1 MSIKIQTKE
10 EFELFIIQNW
20 NEVNNWIDEK
30 QSQLPQPL
38 TSSVDIRESTKKFA
52 PVDQNMYPAGF
63 NNLCGKD
70 LLYTSEVFKNF
81 FKTQGDVKRIGLLPE
96 SHTKNRFY
104 LDNLYKLKTALELA
118 EFEVILFTPDNK
130 IFEEDQTS
138 IELESHSNF
147 ILTIHRANF
156 VDGKFEAANK
166 DINFDFD
173 FIILNNDQSSPF
185 NLDWSTLK
193 TPILPPP
200 YVGWFRRQKVHHFSH
215 YKKVA
220 DEFAAHFGI
229 NPDLIQADFIAVDDI
244 DFSTKEGLDTL
255 AEAVDE
261 MIKKLGEGSS
271 VFIKASQG
279 TYGMGIS
286 VVSSGDEVRNMN
298 RKIRNKMDIGKG
310 NIKFTSTLVQEAVE
324 TILYY
329 DQAPAE
335 VTIYL
340 IDGKSTGGFVRTNPL
355 KGSNANLNSQG
366 MLYKKYCISEIQENN
381 DHQMKESVYSVI
393 ARLSTL
399 AASYEMK
406 DLLET
411 I

>member
-1 MSIKIQTKE
+1 MTTKIQTKE
-10 EFELFIIQNW
+10 EFEFFVIQNW
-20 NEVNNWIDEK
+20 NAINEWIDNR

-38 TSSVDIRESTKKFA
+38 TSSVDVRESTTKFA

-70 LLYTSEVFKNF
+70 LLYTSEVFKEF
-81 FKTQGDVKRIGLLPE
+81 FQKKGNIKRIGLLPE

-118 EFEVILFTPDNK
+118 ELEVILFTPDTK
-130 IFEEDQTS
+130 IFEEDTHTL
-138 IELESHSNF
+138 ELESHSGF
-147 ILTIHRANF
+147 VLTLHRAQF
-156 VDGKFEAANK
+156 VNNKFEAINK

-185 NLDWSTLK
+185 DIDWNNLE

-200 YVGWFRRQKVHHFSH
+200 YVGWFRRQKVHHFTH

-220 DEFAAHFGI
+220 DEFAAHFEV
-229 NPDLIQADFIAVDDI
+229 NPDLIQAEFMAVEDV
-244 DFSTKEGLDTL
+244 DFSTKEGLDIL
-255 AEAVDE
+255 ADKVDE
-261 MIKKLGEGSS
+261 LINKRGEGSS

-286 VVSSGDEVRNMN
+286 VVSSGEEVRSMN
-298 RKIRNKMDIGKG
+298 RKVRNKMDVGKN

-324 TILYY
+324 TMVYY

-335 VTIYL
+335 V
-340 IDGKSTGGFVRTNPL
+340 
-355 KGSNANLNSQG
+355 
-366 MLYKKYCISEIQENN
+366 
-381 DHQMKESVYSVI
+381 
-393 ARLSTL
+393 STL
-399 AASYEMK
+399 R
-406 DLLET
+406 
-411 I
+411 

>member
-1 MSIKIQTKE
+1 
-10 EFELFIIQNW
+10 
-20 NEVNNWIDEK
+20 
-30 QSQLPQPL
+30 
-38 TSSVDIRESTKKFA
+38 

-340 IDGKSTGGFVRTNPL
+340 INGKSTGGFVRTNPL

>member
-1 MSIKIQTKE
+1 MNVKIQTKE
-10 EFELFIIQNW
+10 EFESFVTQNW
-20 NEVNNWIDEK
+20 NAINSWIDEK
-30 QSQLPQPL
+30 QSLLPQPL
-38 TSSVDIRESTKKFA
+38 TSSVDVRESMKKFA

-70 LLYTSEVFKNF
+70 LLYTSEVFKDF
-81 FKTQGDVKRIGLLPE
+81 FQQHGNVKRIGLLPE

-118 EFEVILFTPDNK
+118 ELEVILFTPDEK
-130 IFEEDQTS
+130 IFEEGANRLV
-138 IELESHSNF
+138 LESHSGSL
-147 ILTIHRANF
+147 LTLHRAEFNGETF
-156 VDGKFEAANK
+156 QAVNK
-166 DINFDFD
+166 EINLDFD

-185 NLDWSTLK
+185 EIDWTSLK

-200 YVGWFRRQKVHHFSH
+200 YVGWFRRQKVQHFFH

-220 DEFAAHFGI
+220 DEFAAFFSI
-229 NPDLIQADFIAVDDI
+229 NPDLIQADFLSVEDV
-244 DFSTKEGLDTL
+244 DFSTKEGLEIL
-255 AEAVDE
+255 ADKVDSL
-261 MIKKLGEGSS
+261 IQKRGEGTS

-286 VVSSGDEVRNMN
+286 VVSSGEEVRSMN
-298 RKIRNKMDIGKG
+298 RKVRNKMDIGKN

-324 TILYY
+324 TMVYY

-340 IDGKSTGGFVRTNPL
+340 INGKSTGGFIRTNPL
-355 KGSNANLNSQG
+355 KGINANLNSQG
-366 MLYKKYCISEIQENN
+366 MLYKKYCISEIQENT
-381 DHQMKESVYSVI
+381 DHQMKESVYSII

-406 DLLET
+406 ELLET
-411 I
+411 L

>member
-1 MSIKIQTKE
+1 MNAKIQNKE
-10 EFELFIIQNW
+10 EFENFVIQNW
-20 NEVNNWIDEK
+20 NNINAWIDEK
-30 QSQLPQPL
+30 QAKLPQPL
-38 TSSVDIRESTKKFA
+38 TSSVDVRESTTKFA

-70 LLYTSEVFKNF
+70 LLYTSEVFKEF
-81 FKTQGDVKRIGLLPE
+81 FKKKGDIKRIGLLPE

-104 LDNLYKLKTALELA
+104 LDNLYKLKTSLELA
-118 EFEVILFTPDNK
+118 ELEVILFTPDNK
-130 IFEEDQTS
+130 IFEEGQHTL
-138 IELESHSNF
+138 ELESQSGF
-147 ILTIHRANF
+147 ILTLHRGEF
-156 VDGKFEAANK
+156 IDGKFAAVNK
-166 DINFDFD
+166 ETRFDFD
-173 FIILNNDQSSPF
+173 FILLNNDQSAPF
-185 NLDWSTLK
+185 DLDWQALK

-200 YVGWFRRQKVHHFSH
+200 YVGWFRRQKVHHFHH
-215 YKKVA
+215 YKIVA
-220 DEFAAHFGI
+220 DEFAAHFDV
-229 NPDLIQADFIAVDDI
+229 NPDLIQADFLAVEDV
-244 DFSTKEGLDTL
+244 DFSTKEGLDIL
-255 AEAVDE
+255 ADKVDE
-261 MIKKLGEGSS
+261 LLKKLKEGSS

-298 RKIRNKMDIGKG
+298 RKVRNKMDIGKN

-324 TILYY
+324 TMVYY

-340 IDGKSTGGFVRTNPL
+340 IDGKSTGGFVRTNPN
-355 KGSNANLNSQG
+355 KTTTGNLNAQG
-366 MLYKKYCISEIQENN
+366 MLYKKYCISEIEEDS

-406 DLLET
+406 ELLET

>member
-1 MSIKIQTKE
+1 TKIQTKE
-10 EFELFIIQNW
+10 EFEFFVIQNW
-20 NEVNNWIDEK
+20 NAINEWIDNK
-30 QSQLPQPL
+30 QSELPQPL
-38 TSSVDIRESTKKFA
+38 TSSVDIRESTTKFA

-70 LLYTSEVFKNF
+70 LLYTSEVFKEF
-81 FKTQGDVKRIGLLPE
+81 FQSKGSIKRIGLLPE

-118 EFEVILFTPDNK
+118 ELEVILFTPDTK
-130 IFEEDQTS
+130 IFECENHTL
-138 IELESHSNF
+138 ELESHSGF
-147 ILTIHRANF
+147 ILTLHRAELVNN
-156 VDGKFEAANK
+156 KFEAVNK
-166 DINFDFD
+166 DIKFDFD

-185 NLDWSTLK
+185 DIDWNSFQ

-200 YVGWFRRQKVHHFSH
+200 HVGWFRRQKVHHFTH

-220 DEFAAHFGI
+220 DEFAAHFEV
-229 NPDLIQADFIAVDDI
+229 NPDLIQADFMAVEDV
-244 DFSTKEGLDTL
+244 DFSTKEGLDLL
-255 AEAVDE
+255 ADKVDE
-261 MIKKLGEGSS
+261 LIKKRGEGSS

-286 VVSSGDEVRNMN
+286 VVSSGEEVRNMN
-298 RKIRNKMDIGKG
+298 RKVRNKMDIGKN
-310 NIKFTSTLVQEAVE
+310 NIKFTSTLIQEAVE
-324 TILYY
+324 TMVYY

-340 IDGKSTGGFVRTNPL
+340 INGKSTGGFVRTNPL
-355 KGSNANLNSQG
+355 KGNNANLNSQG
-366 MLYKKYCISEIQENN
+366 MLYKKYCISEIQEDN